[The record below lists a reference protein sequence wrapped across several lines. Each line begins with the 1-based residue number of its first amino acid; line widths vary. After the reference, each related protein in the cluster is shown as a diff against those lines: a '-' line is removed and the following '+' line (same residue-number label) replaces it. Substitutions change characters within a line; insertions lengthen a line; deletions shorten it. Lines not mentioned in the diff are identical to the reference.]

1 MVQLAA
7 DAARTRLSFLTAL
20 GVEHG
25 AAAVTPAREQGTTQD
40 LDQDLTVPVSVGLG
54 VRYIQDARQEFSND
68 VSGTSSDMFGL

>member
-20 GVEHG
+20 GMEHG
-25 AAAVTPAREQGTTQD
+25 AAAVTPAREQDTTQD
-40 LDQDLTVPVSVGLG
+40 LDQDLTVPVSVDLG
-54 VRYIQDARQEFSND
+54 VRYIQDD